1 MSAIEKSAGLLAT
14 FAALAA
20 LLLGASAGATAQTL
34 IFTCIDASGKRFSSD
49 RPLIECS
56 GREQRV
62 LNSDGSLNRVMP
74 PPMTPD
80 ERAAY
85 EERERRVAAERVA
98 KIEAVRR
105 DRNLI
110 ARYPNEAAHEAARMA
125 ALDDVRSASR
135 TSQARLLALAAER
148 KPLMVEAEF
157 FAGKGL
163 PAKLRSQ
170 LDANDA
176 AVEAQKSLNANQQAE
191 VVRLNALFDTELGRL
206 RKLWAGVQP
215 GSTGPLAAGV
225 AVATAASASAAL
237 RAAR

>member
-1 MSAIEKSAGLLAT
+1 MRAFVKSAGHLAA

-20 LLLGASAGATAQTL
+20 LLLGASAFATAQTL
-34 IFTCIDASGKRFSSD
+34 IFTCVDASGKRFSSD

-62 LNSDGSLNRVMP
+62 LNSDGSLNRVLP
-74 PPMTPD
+74 PPMTAD
-80 ERAAY
+80 ERAAH
-85 EERERRVAAERVA
+85 EERERRVVAERIA

-105 DRNLI
+105 DRNLL
-110 ARYPNEAAHEAARMA
+110 ARYPSEAAHEAARTA

-135 TSQARLLALAAER
+135 TSQARLVSLATER

-157 FAGKGL
+157 YAGKGL

-191 VVRLNALFDTELGRL
+191 VVRLNALFDAELGRL
-206 RKLWAGVQP
+206 RRLWSGAEP

-225 AVATAASASAAL
+225 AVASAASASRRTL
-237 RAAR
+237 R

>member
-1 MSAIEKSAGLLAT
+1 MRAFVKSAGLVAT

-20 LLLGASAGATAQTL
+20 LLLGASAVATAQTL
-34 IFTCIDASGKRFSSD
+34 IFTCVDASGKRFSSD

-62 LNSDGSLNRVMP
+62 LNSDGSLNRVLP

-80 ERAAY
+80 ERAAH
-85 EERERRVAAERVA
+85 EERERRIVAERIA

-105 DRNLI
+105 DRNLL
-110 ARYPNEAAHEAARMA
+110 ARFPNEAAHEAARTA

-135 TSQARLLALAAER
+135 TSQARLVSLAAER
-148 KPLMVEAEF
+148 KPLIVEAEF
-157 FAGKGL
+157 YAGKGL

-176 AVEAQKSLNANQQAE
+176 AVEAQKSLNANQQVE
-191 VVRLNALFDTELGRL
+191 VVRLTALFDAELGRL
-206 RKLWAGVQP
+206 RRLWSGAEP

-225 AVATAASASAAL
+225 AVASAASAS
-237 RAAR
+237 RRTAR